1 MRVLLLLRGSAGC
14 GKSTWIEQNG
24 LKPYT
29 LSADDIRLLCQSP
42 IMQVDGT
49 EGISQANDNVT
60 WKTLFNLL
68 EVRMQKGEFTVIDA
82 TNSKTSEM
90 NRYKEMCGTYRYRIF
105 CVDFTDIPIE
115 EVKRRNA
122 NRDELKRVPDEVI
135 DKMYSRFATQK
146 IPSGIK
152 VIKPDELDTIWMK
165 IFDMSEYKRIH
176 HIGDIHG
183 CNTALQKYLSD
194 NGGIKDDEMYIF
206 TGDYIDRGL
215 ENADVIKFLISIM
228 NKKNV
233 LMLEG
238 NHECYH
244 KDTEVLTKDGWKLL
258 KDIDINND
266 LVAQFNM
273 NNNIIDFA
281 KPLEKIVNFS
291 NELILIEGFDTKQI
305 VTMNHDVVYGN
316 EKIKA
321 KDFLNKDK
329 ITQQKFILSGYSN
342 NNPYDIDDNVL
353 RLLVWI
359 ISDGTI
365 VDNSKYNINSIK
377 RRIQFKFSRKDKIEN
392 LTKLLDEMKIVYT
405 IKPVGNKR
413 EDRKQPYLIR
423 IYGNIARFYCD
434 KLLNGV
440 KHYPLFFKELNRRQ
454 TLIVLEELL
463 KTDATSKSEIKIDW
477 SCINKNDV
485 DIIQEMC
492 IRNGISCTY
501 KLRDNSCGFN
511 KNGQIY
517 WVSIKPYGVFTSNQ
531 IKIETINYNDNVYCL
546 TMPKGTLVTRIDGKV
561 AFSGNCHI
569 WKYAHGCQSYSKEF
583 ELITKP
589 QLENARIDKKDI
601 RQLYRKLG
609 QCAYYKYGNNT
620 FLVTHAGLSTLP
632 KNLSCVATDQMI
644 RGVGNY
650 NDFEKVAETFLK
662 TTSENVYQI
671 HGHRNTKGLPVQVN
685 DRVFN
690 LEGKVEFGGSL
701 RCVQVDK
708 DGIHT
713 VEVENTVYKTPEMKN
728 EQTVTS
734 SSIADTLIALRSNKY
749 IQEKRFGNISSF
761 NFTNKAFYNKV
772 WDEQTTKA
780 RGLYLDTIKG
790 KVAARAYEK
799 FFNIN
804 ERPETKFD
812 MLQYKLQFPVT
823 AYVKENGFL
832 GIVSYNEYE
841 DDLFI
846 ASKSTIDSQF
856 AQWLKEML
864 YEKVSAKNIEKMKE
878 FIKEHNVSFVFEC
891 VDMKNDPHIIEY
903 PNSELFL
910 LDIVQNDM
918 NFSKYEYDA
927 MVNIANQF
935 GITPKEKAFE
945 IATWQ
950 EFFDWYY
957 DILEE
962 DYEYNGR
969 KIEGFVIEDSIGYM
983 TKLKLTYY
991 NFWKFMRSISHEA
1004 IKKGYIQKTSAL
1016 TTPTANEYY
1025 AWVRKLHDVEDK
1037 DSIPKDICTLRRLF
1051 YKDKIQNLN
1060 FER

>member
-1 MRVLLLLRGSAGC
+1 MRILLLLRGSAGC
-14 GKSTWIEQNG
+14 GKSTWIEKNG

-90 NRYKEMCGTYRYRIF
+90 NRYKEMCNTYRYRIF

-122 NRDELKRVPDEVI
+122 NREILKRVPEEAI

-152 VIKPDELDTIWMK
+152 VIKPDELDSIWMK
-165 IFDMSEYKRIH
+165 MFDLSEYKKIH

-183 CNTALQKYLSD
+183 CNTVLQKYLAD
-194 NGGIKDDEMYIF
+194 NGGIKDDEFYIF

-215 ENADVIKFLISIM
+215 ENAEVVKFLISIKD
-228 NKKNV
+228 KKNV

-238 NHECYH
+238 NHERCLWLYA
-244 KDTEVLTKDGWKLL
+244 
-258 KDIDINND
+258 ND
-266 LVAQFNM
+266 
-273 NNNIIDFA
+273 
-281 KPLEKIVNFS
+281 
-291 NELILIEGFDTKQI
+291 
-305 VTMNHDVVYGN
+305 
-316 EKIKA
+316 
-321 KDFLNKDK
+321 
-329 ITQQKFILSGYSN
+329 
-342 NNPYDIDDNVL
+342 
-353 RLLVWI
+353 
-359 ISDGTI
+359 
-365 VDNSKYNINSIK
+365 
-377 RRIQFKFSRKDKIEN
+377 
-392 LTKLLDEMKIVYT
+392 
-405 IKPVGNKR
+405 
-413 EDRKQPYLIR
+413 
-423 IYGNIARFYCD
+423 
-434 KLLNGV
+434 
-440 KHYPLFFKELNRRQ
+440 
-454 TLIVLEELL
+454 
-463 KTDATSKSEIKIDW
+463 
-477 SCINKNDV
+477 
-485 DIIQEMC
+485 
-492 IRNGISCTY
+492 CT
-501 KLRDNSCGFN
+501 
-511 KNGQIY
+511 
-517 WVSIKPYGVFTSNQ
+517 
-531 IKIETINYNDNVYCL
+531 
-546 TMPKGTLVTRIDGKV
+546 GK
-561 AFSGNCHI
+561 
-569 WKYAHGCQSYSKEF
+569 SKEF

-589 QLENARIDKKDI
+589 ALNEARISKKDI
-601 RQLYRKLG
+601 RQLYRKFG
-609 QCAYYKYGNNT
+609 QCAYYRYGDNVY
-620 FLVTHAGLSTLP
+620 LVTHAGLSTMP
-632 KNLSCVATDQMI
+632 NNLSYVATDQMI
-644 RGVGNY
+644 RGVGGY
-650 NDFEKVAETFLK
+650 NDFEKIAETFIN
-662 TTSENVYQI
+662 TTPDNLYQI
-671 HGHRNTKGLPVQVN
+671 HGHRNTKRVPVKVN

-690 LEGKVEFGGSL
+690 LEGRVEFGGEL

-713 VEVENTVYKTPEMKN
+713 IEMQNEVFKTPEMQS

-734 SSIADTLIALRSNKY
+734 SSVAYIIISLRSNRY
-749 IQEKRFGNISSF
+749 IQEKKFGNISSF
-761 NFTNKAFYNKV
+761 NFTNKAFYDKV

-780 RGLYLDTIKG
+780 RGLYLDTLKG
-790 KVAARAYEK
+790 KVAARAYDK

-804 ERPETKFD
+804 ERPEIKFD

-841 DDLFI
+841 DDLLI
-846 ASKSTIDSQF
+846 ASKSTLDSQF
-856 AQWLKEML
+856 AQWFKEML
-864 YEKVSAKNIEKMKE
+864 YEKVPAENIQEMKKY
-878 FIKEHNVSFVFEC
+878 IKEHNVSFVFEC

-918 NFSKYEYDA
+918 NFSKYEYDT
-927 MVNIANQF
+927 MVDAANQF
-935 GITPKEKAFE
+935 GLTPKEKAFE

-962 DYEYNGR
+962 DYEYDGR
-969 KIEGFVIEDSIGYM
+969 KIEGFVIEDSVGYM
-983 TKLKLTYY
+983 TKLKLAYY

-1004 IKKGYIQKTSAL
+1004 IRNGYIKRTSAL

-1051 YKDKIQNLN
+1051 YKDKEKN
-1060 FER
+1060 